1 MDSLFSSRWYRVA
14 GLHPRLRGHVR
25 VSRHVYRGQVWYLL
39 QDTSSG
45 RHHRVDESA
54 FHFIGRMDG
63 QRPVDEIWHA
73 LLNSLGD
80 RAPTQDDTIEILCQ
94 LSDSGLLQ
102 CEITPDVAELFR
114 RSLERGRKRRMSMMN
129 PLSFRVPLL
138 DPDPFLNRLA
148 PLARALLHPAVAVAW
163 AAVVLAG
170 LLAALSNWNAVT
182 SFAVVHMLTPRYLL
196 LLWLCYPMIKVLHEL
211 GHGLAV
217 KAWGGEVREMG
228 LSLLLLVPVPFVD
241 ASAASAFP
249 EKHRRVIVGAA
260 GIMVELFIAALAA
273 IVWLHVE
280 DGTVRDIAFVTMLI
294 GGVSTVLFNGNP
306 LLRFDGYY
314 VLSDLLDV
322 PNLGPRASAYM
333 GYLGQRKL
341 LGVKSVSSPVT
352 GPGEG
357 PVLFCYALLSY
368 AYRWFIAGLIVLW
381 AGHFSFWTGLLAA
394 AAVVAT
400 MLIKPLL
407 GVWRFLTRAPQIART
422 RSRSMTV
429 AGGAAA
435 AALVL
440 FCVVPFPFATRAQGV
455 VWLPEQARVRAE
467 TSGFVTEVLAQDG
480 QAVKPGD
487 PILVLADPDLIA
499 ERRRVEAEI
508 MGLDVEFTREVARNA
523 ARAKS
528 IAEDAAAKRAEL
540 AQIEKR
546 LDSLRVASQAEGTLV
561 LPRAQ
566 DLPGSFVNKGTVLA
580 NVLRPEEISV
590 KVAVPQEDAGL
601 IRSDTREVQ
610 VSLTDSPGTMLTAR
624 LTGEMPA
631 ATTQLPTAALG
642 DRSGGPFVTDPA
654 DKDGMR
660 TLEPVFLLDL
670 RLSSRT
676 LERVGGRVW
685 LRFDHGARPLA
696 FQWQRR
702 MQQLFLKQ
710 FNPES

>member
-25 VSRHVYRGQVWYLL
+25 VSRHVYRGQIWYLL

-45 RHHRVDESA
+45 RHHRVDEAA

-63 QRPVDEIWHA
+63 QRAVDEIWHA

-80 RAPTQDDTIEILCQ
+80 RAPTQDDSIEILCQ

-114 RSLERGRKRRMSMMN
+114 RSLERGRKRRMSMLN
-129 PLSFRVPLL
+129 PLSFRVPLF
-138 DPDPFLNRLA
+138 DPDALLNRLA
-148 PLARALLHPAVAVAW
+148 PVALVLFQPALAVVW
-163 AAVVLAG
+163 GAVVLAG
-170 LLAALSNWNAVT
+170 LLAVVSNWNAVG

-196 LLWLCYPMIKVLHEL
+196 LLWLCYPVIKVLHEL
-211 GHGLAV
+211 GHALAV

-260 GIMVELFIAALAA
+260 GIMVELFLAALAA
-273 IVWLHVE
+273 LVWLHVQE
-280 DGTVRDIAFVTMLI
+280 GTVRDIAFVAMLI
-294 GGVSTVLFNGNP
+294 GGMSTVLFNGNP

-322 PNLGPRASAYM
+322 PNLGPRATAYI
-333 GYLGQRKL
+333 GYLAQRKL
-341 LGVKSVSSPVT
+341 LAVKTATSPVT

-357 PVLFCYALLSY
+357 PVLFCYAVLSY
-368 AYRWFIAGLIVLW
+368 AYRWFIAGLIILW
-381 AGHFSFWTGLLAA
+381 AGHFSFWTGILAG
-394 AAVVAT
+394 AAVAAT
-400 MLIKPLL
+400 MALKPLAGL
-407 GVWRFLTRAPQIART
+407 WRFLTRAPQIART
-422 RSRSMTV
+422 RTRSMAV
-429 AGGAAA
+429 AGGIAATI
-435 AALVL
+435 LIL
-440 FCVVPFPFATRAQGV
+440 LCVVPFPFATRAQGV
-455 VWLPEQARVRAE
+455 VWLPEQARIRAG
-467 TSGFVTEVLAQDG
+467 TDGFVTEVLAKDG

-487 PILVLADPDLIA
+487 PVLVLADPDLIA
-499 ERRRVEAEI
+499 ERQRLEAQI
-508 MGLDVEFTREVARNA
+508 VGLDVEFTREVARNA

-528 IAEDAAAKRAEL
+528 IAEDTAAKRAEL
-540 AQIEKR
+540 AQVEKR
-546 LDSLRVASQAEGTLV
+546 LDSLRVVSETTGTLV

-566 DLPGSFVNKGTVLA
+566 DLPGSFVAKGTVLA
-580 NVLRPEEISV
+580 NVLRPDEISV

-610 VSLTDSPGTMLTAR
+610 VTLADLPGSSLEAR
-624 LTGEMPA
+624 FTGEVPA
-631 ATTQLPTAALG
+631 ATSQLPTAALG
-642 DRSGGPFVTDPA
+642 DRAGGPFVTDPA
-654 DKDGMR
+654 DKEGVK

-670 RLSSRT
+670 RLTSKT
-676 LERVGGRVW
+676 LERVGGRAW

-696 FQWQRR
+696 FQWHRR

-710 FNPES
+710 FNPEG